1 MSAPVPTAH
10 HRLFVGVD
18 VVDLTGTRTRNRAA
32 DPRLTERVFTPG
44 ERARIREAAHPDQE
58 LWTLWAA
65 KEAAFKVISKL
76 DDRPPVFRHAAYE
89 VVDPPGTPV
98 SSLAWGDLRVG
109 LGVDADEHRI
119 LVWAWNG
126 EAPEILVARASVR
139 DALSILVLDP
149 DAEEWMAQRFR
160 EEERDAVHSLPSAL
174 VRLLVRRDAARVL
187 GRGESDL
194 TIVCPPG
201 DTGRRPPFLHESGI
215 VSRHADVSISHDG
228 DQLAWAVRRI
238 DPLRG

>member
-1 MSAPVPTAH
+1 MNAPGTAAH
-10 HRLFVGVD
+10 QRLFVGVD
-18 VVDLTGTRTRNRAA
+18 VVDLTGTRTRDRAA
-32 DPRLTERVFTPG
+32 DPRLTERVFTPR
-44 ERARIREAAHPDQE
+44 ERERIQKADQPDQE

-76 DDRPPVFRHAAYE
+76 NDRPPVFRHAAYE

-98 SSLAWGDLRVG
+98 SSLVWGDLRVG

-149 DAEEWMAQRFR
+149 HGAEWMTERFR
-160 EEERDAVHSLPSAL
+160 EEEREAVHSLPSAL

-187 GRGESDL
+187 GRGESHL
-194 TIVCPPG
+194 TIVCSPG
-201 DTGRRPPFLHESGI
+201 KAGRRPPFLHEDGM
-215 VSRHADVSISHDG
+215 VSSHADVSISHDG